1 MKGQYKMDSF
11 VSQNLIAITALIATL
26 MLGVYFSAAEM
37 AFSSLN
43 RARIN
48 SMAEGVGQDAKRAK
62 QVANLYENRFDE
74 VISTL
79 LICNNTVAI
88 TSATISVALFV
99 QLLGEWG
106 YFVSTVV
113 ISAIVIVFTDI
124 FPKSLSKENPEKVA
138 IFCVPLISTLMALL
152 KPINWA
158 IFKLKDLFNRKNKA
172 DVEVLNACEQELRG
186 QELIFM
192 VEEAEKDGAI
202 DEEETELITN
212 AIEFNDITVGD
223 IITPRVDI
231 ASVAYDATIDEVMEL
246 FLEAEYSRIIVYEG
260 SLDNVSGV
268 IHLRNF
274 LRLLDCKDKRESLQ
288 LSDVIRPP
296 VFTVTSA
303 RISDVLQLFKKEHT
317 HLAVVIDEYGGTEG
331 IVTMDDILGRLVGDI
346 WDEHDEVVEEFL
358 KIGDNKY
365 RILCTAY
372 IDDLFEFLDVKESS
386 ESSTVGGW
394 IMDELRRAPALG
406 DCFEFENLVVTVT
419 KTETLRAVECEVE
432 VREMYRQLR
441 NQY

>member
-1 MKGQYKMDSF
+1 MDSF
-11 VSQNLIAITALIATL
+11 ISQNLIAITALIATL
-26 MLGVYFSAAEM
+26 LLGVYFSAAEM

-48 SMAEGVGQDAKRAK
+48 SMAEGSSQDAKRAK
-62 QVANLYENRFDE
+62 QVVDLYENRFDE

-113 ISAIVIVFTDI
+113 ISAIVIIFTDI

-138 IFCVPLISTLMALL
+138 LFSVPFLSTLMTLL
-152 KPINWA
+152 RPINWA
-158 IFKLKDLFNRKNKA
+158 IFKLKNLFTHKHGA
-172 DVEVLNACEQELRG
+172 ETEVLDVVEQELRG

-202 DEEETELITN
+202 AEEETELITN
-212 AIEFNDITVGD
+212 AIEFNDITVWD
-223 IITPRVDI
+223 ILTPRVDI
-231 ASVAYDATIDEVMEL
+231 ASVSYDATVDEVMEL
-246 FLEAEYSRIIVYEG
+246 FLEAEFSRVIVYED
-260 SLDNVSGV
+260 SLDNIRGV

-274 LRLLDCKDKRESLQ
+274 LRLLADEGESLQ
-288 LSDVIRPP
+288 LSDVIKPA

-331 IVTMDDILGRLVGDI
+331 IVTMDDILERLVGDI

-358 KIGDNKY
+358 RIDENKY
-365 RILCTAY
+365 RVLCTAY
-372 IDDLFEFLDVKESS
+372 IDDLFNFLDIKAAS

-394 IMDELRRAPALG
+394 IMDELRHAPALG
-406 DCFEFENLVVTVT
+406 DRFEFENLVVTVT
-419 KTETLRAVECEVE
+419 KVEALRAVECEVE
-432 VREMYRQLR
+432 VLGDE
-441 NQY
+441 

>member
-1 MKGQYKMDSF
+1 MDSF
-11 VSQNLIAITALIATL
+11 ISQNLISITALIATL
-26 MLGVYFSAAEM
+26 LLGIYFSAAEM
-37 AFSSLN
+37 AFASLN

-48 SMAEGVGQDAKRAK
+48 SIAESASQNAKRAK
-62 QVANLYENRFDE
+62 QVVDLYENRFDE

-106 YFVSTVV
+106 YLVSTVV
-113 ISAIVIVFTDI
+113 ISAIVIIFTDI

-138 IFCVPLISTLMALL
+138 LFCVPFLSTLITVL

-158 IFKLKDLFNRKNKA
+158 IFKLKNLFNRKNVA
-172 DVEVLNACEQELRG
+172 ENEALNVAEQELRG

-223 IITPRVDI
+223 IITPRVD
-231 ASVAYDATIDEVMEL
+231 VTCVPYNATTDEVMEL

-260 SLDNVSGV
+260 SLDHITGV

-274 LRLLDCKDKRESLQ
+274 LRLLASKDEDKPLQ
-288 LSDVIRPP
+288 LSDVIKPA

-317 HLAVVIDEYGGTEG
+317 HLAIVIDEYGGTEG
-331 IVTMDDILGRLVGDI
+331 IVTMDDILERLVGDI

-358 KIGDNKY
+358 EITDNKY

-372 IDDLFEFLDVKESS
+372 IDDLFEFFHLKAES
-386 ESSTVGGW
+386 ESNTVGGW
-394 IMDELRRAPALG
+394 IMDELRRAPMLG
-406 DCFEFENLVVTVT
+406 DSFEFENLVVTVT

-432 VREMYRQLR
+432 IKEIE
-441 NQY
+441 

>member
-1 MKGQYKMDSF
+1 MDSF
-11 VSQNLIAITALIATL
+11 ISQNLIAIVALIATL
-26 MLGVYFSAAEM
+26 LLGIYFSAAEM

-48 SMAEGVGQDAKRAK
+48 SMAEGGSPDAKRAK
-62 QVANLYENRFDE
+62 QVVNLYENRFDE

-138 IFCVPLISTLMALL
+138 IFCASFLMSLMTVL

-158 IFKLKDLFNRKNKA
+158 IFKFKNLFNRKNVA
-172 DVEVLNACEQELRG
+172 EDEVLNVEEQELRG

-202 DEEETELITN
+202 AEEETELITN
-212 AIEFNDITVGD
+212 AIEFNDIMVWD

-231 ASVAYDATIDEVMEL
+231 ASVSYDATVDEVMAL
-246 FLEAEYSRIIVYEG
+246 FLEAEFSRIIVYEG
-260 SLDNVSGV
+260 SLDNIRGI

-274 LRLLDCKDKRESLQ
+274 LRLVANIDGRESLE
-288 LSDVIRPP
+288 LADVIKPA

-303 RISDVLQLFKKEHT
+303 RISDVLQLFKEEHT

-331 IVTMDDILGRLVGDI
+331 IVTMDDILERLVGDI

-358 KIGDNKY
+358 EISANKY

-372 IDDLFEFLDVKESS
+372 INDMFDFLDVKAES

-406 DCFEFENLVVTVT
+406 DSFEFENLIVTVT
-419 KTETLRAVECEVE
+419 KTEMLRAVECEVE
-432 VREMYRQLR
+432 VRGDC
-441 NQY
+441 

>member
-1 MKGQYKMDSF
+1 MDSF
-11 VSQNLIAITALIATL
+11 ISHNLISIAALLATL
-26 MLGVYFSAAEM
+26 LLGIYFSAAEM

-48 SMAEGVGQDAKRAK
+48 SMADSDAASSKRAK
-62 QVANLYENRFDE
+62 RVVQLFEHHFDE

-106 YFVSTVV
+106 YVVSTVV
-113 ISAIVIVFTDI
+113 ISTIVIIFTDI
-124 FPKSLSKENPEKVA
+124 FPKSLSRENPEKVA
-138 IFCVPLISTLMALL
+138 MFCVPFLSVLMRLL
-152 KPINWA
+152 KPVNWL
-158 IFKLKDLFNRKNKA
+158 IFKLKNLFERQRH
-172 DVEVLNACEQELRG
+172 DGMLILNEEEQELRE

-202 DEEETELITN
+202 DEEDTELITN
-212 AIEFNDITVGD
+212 AIEFNDITVWD

-231 ASVAYDATIDEVMEL
+231 ASVSYDATVDEVMEL
-246 FLEAEYSRIIVYEG
+246 FLKAEFSRIIVYDG
-260 SLDNVSGV
+260 SLDNIRGV

-274 LRLLDCKDKRESLQ
+274 LRLLADEGESRR
-288 LSDVIRPP
+288 LSDVIRPA

-331 IVTMDDILGRLVGDI
+331 IVTMDDILERLVGDI

-358 KIGDNKY
+358 EVGENKY

-372 IDDLFEFLDVKESS
+372 IDDFFDFFDIKGSS

-394 IMDELRRAPALG
+394 IMDELRHAPVCG
-406 DCFEFENLVVTVT
+406 DRFEFENLVVTVT
-419 KTETLRAVECEVE
+419 KTETLRAVACEVE
-432 VREMYRQLR
+432 VRDVEL
-441 NQY
+441 